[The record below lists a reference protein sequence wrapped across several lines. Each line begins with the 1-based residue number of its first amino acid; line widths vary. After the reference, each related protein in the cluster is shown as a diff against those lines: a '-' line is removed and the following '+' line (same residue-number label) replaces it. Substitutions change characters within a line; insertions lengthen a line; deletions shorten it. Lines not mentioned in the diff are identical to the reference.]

1 MIYIYDSTRTNEL
14 EEYFS
19 KNKKID
25 VTRILSH
32 EFDNLFEIKNICK
45 EYYNADSLVI
55 DLSALMVIDAY
66 NRNRIFFALKEG
78 LNYPIFLLNRVRYE
92 SLQKET
98 PFLFEDDEINFDFA
112 SPKIPVIS
120 DEYIQDIGSI
130 EDDKIQDAISKL
142 VGHDLFKDEFVQRYA
157 NFKLLERVGARKIF
171 SVFLIGESG
180 IGKTEFAKVLS
191 ESLYPEEELIKINFG
206 NYSTE
211 GVLNSL
217 IGSPL
222 GYVGSDE
229 GGELIKKISSSKSKI
244 ILIDEFE
251 KATPAVFNF
260 FYELLEDGRFTDRH
274 GVAHNLTGY
283 TIVFTSNMTSEYY
296 VQHIPAPLR
305 SRFDLLS
312 DFIVPSIE
320 EKQLFIK
327 EQADNLVNK
336 LNSFKKESYKI
347 SEGLMVD
354 IMNFSYENNL
364 RHIKRLVQD
373 TIAEDFIKQHRN
385 E

>member
-142 VGHDLFKDEFVQRYA
+142 VGHDLFKDE
-157 NFKLLERVGARKIF
+157 
-171 SVFLIGESG
+171 LI
-180 IGKTEFAKVLS
+180 L
-191 ESLYPEEELIKINFG
+191 
-206 NYSTE
+206 
-211 GVLNSL
+211 
-217 IGSPL
+217 
-222 GYVGSDE
+222 
-229 GGELIKKISSSKSKI
+229 
-244 ILIDEFE
+244 
-251 KATPAVFNF
+251 
-260 FYELLEDGRFTDRH
+260 FTD
-274 GVAHNLTGY
+274 VWL
-283 TIVFTSNMTSEYY
+283 
-296 VQHIPAPLR
+296 
-305 SRFDLLS
+305 
-312 DFIVPSIE
+312 
-320 EKQLFIK
+320 
-327 EQADNLVNK
+327 
-336 LNSFKKESYKI
+336 
-347 SEGLMVD
+347 
-354 IMNFSYENNL
+354 
-364 RHIKRLVQD
+364 
-373 TIAEDFIKQHRN
+373 
-385 E
+385 